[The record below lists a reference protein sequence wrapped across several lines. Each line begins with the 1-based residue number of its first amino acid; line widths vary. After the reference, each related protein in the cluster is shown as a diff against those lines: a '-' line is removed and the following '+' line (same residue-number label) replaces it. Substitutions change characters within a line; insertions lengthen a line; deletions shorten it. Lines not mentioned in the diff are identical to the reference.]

1 MNYKFGKAIQQTKY
15 NSILVYLHITP
26 NSKNQYN
33 NIQYNKWRDTI
44 DIKLL
49 SIPKNGKANKELLIL
64 LSNIFSI
71 KMNDINIKFGIHN
84 ENKIIEIKNIDYND
98 LLEKL
103 SNYINIKN

>member
-1 MNYKFGKAIQQTKY
+1 MNYKFGKAIKQTKY
-15 NSILVYLHITP
+15 NSILIYFHIIP

-44 DIKLL
+44 DIKLS
-49 SIPKNGKANKELLIL
+49 SIPKNGKANKELLTL

-71 KMNDINIKFGIHN
+71 KMTDINIKFGIHN
-84 ENKIIEIKNIDYND
+84 ENKIIEIKNINYSD

-103 SNYINIKN
+103 LNYLNLKN